1 MKKNNNM
8 KANCLFLTFIITA
21 CVLFSACKSNE
32 NNNTFSAVIASYN
45 EEKDYMSGRDI
56 FWSEGDMVKINNGS
70 YAIALDES
78 DRNRATIYAEGV
90 TAYNGSYYA
99 AYPAGMAEIAVD
111 GTMTFNIPAKQA
123 YSKDGS
129 GRQVARNIM
138 AAKTDGSQFEFSP
151 LGAMLH
157 FSVSSSSADARLCA
171 IEVTADKPV
180 CGAMTATVS
189 GSVWTVTPPAAG
201 DNLKRALVFTTP
213 ESINAVAK
221 DFYLAVMPFDN
232 ASSFTLRLVF
242 ETASGVVKVYDK
254 TKSGGSISLEKGRMY
269 LFNTEFDG
277 TDVTVAGAT
286 IHANTMDGTAS
297 HPYEIYSQ
305 RSWEYAMSSYAGTGS
320 NHIELGGDIEVSAST
335 NVFKASLDGKGH
347 TITLTTDN
355 ISLFKQINNGTVQNL
370 TIDAENAFTLPSP
383 IAGDTPFG
391 VLACQV
397 TGTSNVVS
405 NCKNKVDV
413 TYYVNDRTGCH
424 IGGLLGSVNYVSIS
438 NCINE
443 GNVISDATSIGGIAG
458 ELSNTISFT
467 NNTNSGQV
475 TFRTVSNSTQIIK
488 IGGLAGNIL
497 GNIIVSNCTNDG
509 NILLD
514 GTTTGII
521 YCGGIAG
528 QSNSNYNNCG
538 NYSILLCNNNNSN
551 QKIVGGLI
559 GYHNSGPSE
568 RNMVNCFNEG
578 TIDAVNDVNI
588 MFVGGL
594 VGDEQYLN
602 IKNSYAFCNL
612 KGNNVAGLVYGRSL
626 FMNSDIINCYYYG
639 DISATDNIYGL
650 TGRYSVYGDSYKYT
664 ITHCFYKDGYTMR
677 YGSNGNDSGNGT
689 INTTD
694 PLTLTNGNSLQSTLN
709 AGTAGDGAREWTIS
723 GGHVVLAAE

>member
-1 MKKNNNM
+1 MKKNKNM

-45 EEKDYMSGRDI
+45 GEKDYMSGRDI

-99 AYPAGMAEIAVD
+99 AYPAGMAEIAID

-269 LFNTEFDG
+269 LFNTSFDG
-277 TDVTVAGAT
+277 TDVTVADAT

-297 HPYEIYSQ
+297 HPYDVYSQ

-424 IGGLLGSVNYVSIS
+424 IGGLLGSVTYVSIS

-458 ELSNTISFT
+458 KLSNMISFT
-467 NNTNSGQV
+467 NNTNSGQII
-475 TFRTVSNSTQIIK
+475 FRTSSSITRAVT
-488 IGGLAGNIL
+488 IGGLVGNL
-497 GNIIVSNCTNDG
+497 SGNIIVSNCTNNGDV
-509 NILLD
+509 LLD
-514 GTTTGII
+514 GTTTGTIN
-521 YCGGIAG
+521 CGGISG
-528 QSNSNYNNCG
+528 QSNSNYSNCG
-538 NYSILLCNNNNSN
+538 NYGTIHCNNSTNT
-551 QKIVGGLI
+551 KYVGGLI
-559 GYHNSGPSE
+559 GYHNSGANG

-578 TIDAVNDVNI
+578 DIEADDVSN
-588 MFVGGL
+588 MFAGGL
-594 VGDEQYLN
+594 VCDDQYLN

-612 KGNNVAGLVYGRSL
+612 KGNKVAGLVYGRNQFYDAQL
-626 FMNSDIINCYYYG
+626 QNCYYYG
-639 DISATDNIYGL
+639 AIWIDASEKYGL
-650 TGRYSVYGDSYKYT
+650 VGHPTDSYKYT

-677 YGSNGNDSGNGT
+677 YGSNGSDSGNCT
-689 INTTD
+689 ISTAD
-694 PLTLTNGNSLQSTLN
+694 PLTLTNDDGLQATLN
-709 AGTAGDGAREWTIS
+709 TGTAGIDGARGWTIS

>member
-45 EEKDYMSGRDI
+45 EDKDYMSGRDI

-201 DNLKRALVFTTP
+201 DNMKRTLVFTTP
-213 ESINAVAK
+213 ENINAVAK

-305 RSWEYAMSSYAGTGS
+305 RSWEYAMSNYAGTGS
-320 NHIELGGDIEVSAST
+320 NHIELGGDIAVSAST

-424 IGGLLGSVNYVSIS
+424 IGGLLGSVTYVSIS

-458 ELSNTISFT
+458 TLSNMISFT
-467 NNTNSGQV
+467 NNTNSGQII
-475 TFRTVSNSTQIIK
+475 FRTSSSITRDIS
-488 IGGLAGNIL
+488 IGGLCGNLSGNI
-497 GNIIVSNCTNDG
+497 NVSNCTNSGD
-509 NILLD
+509 ILIE
-514 GTTTGII
+514 GTTTGKIF
-521 YCGGIAG
+521 CGGLLG
-528 QSNSNYNNCG
+528 RTTSNIINCG
-538 NYSILLCNNNNSN
+538 NYGTLYCNDNGSN
-551 QKIVGGLI
+551 QKKAGGVI
-559 GYHNSGPSE
+559 GFNESSSA
-568 RNMVNCFNEG
+568 RNMINCFNEG
-578 TIDAVNDVNI
+578 NIDAVNDVNN

-594 VGDEQYLN
+594 VSDEKHLN
-602 IKNSYAFCNL
+602 IMNCYAFCNL
-612 KGNNVAGLVYGRSL
+612 KGNNVAGIVYGTSQFL
-626 FMNSDIINCYYYG
+626 DAQLQNCYYYG
-639 DISATDNIYGL
+639 AIWMDASEKYALVGHP
-650 TGRYSVYGDSYKYT
+650 GESYKYT
-664 ITHCFYKDGYTMR
+664 ITHCFYKNGYTMR
-677 YGSNGNDSGNGT
+677 YDSNGSDSDNGT
-689 INTTD
+689 IKATD

-709 AGTAGDGAREWTIS
+709 TGTAGAREWTIS

>member
-1 MKKNNNM
+1 MKKNKNM

-45 EEKDYMSGRDI
+45 GEKDYMSGRDI

-99 AYPAGMAEIAVD
+99 AYPAGMADIAVD
-111 GTMTFNIPAKQA
+111 GTVSFNIPAKQT

-138 AAKTDGSQFEFSP
+138 AAKTDDSQFEFSP

-157 FSVSSSSADARLCA
+157 FSVTSSSADARLCA

-180 CGAMTATVS
+180 CGAMTATFS

-201 DNLKRALVFTTP
+201 DNLKRTLVFTTP

-269 LFNTEFDG
+269 LFNTSFDG
-277 TDVTVAGAT
+277 TDLTVADAT

-297 HPYEIYSQ
+297 HPYEVYSQ

-370 TIDAENAFTLPSP
+370 TIDAENAFTSP
-383 IAGDTPFG
+383 VLEEKKYGS
-391 VLACQV
+391 LACDV
-397 TGTSNVVS
+397 TGTTSIIS
-405 NCKNKVDV
+405 NCTNKVAITCYVADV
-413 TYYVNDRTGCH
+413 SGYY
-424 IGGLLGSVNYVSIS
+424 IGGLLGKADKASVSGCSNEKNIIS
-438 NCINE
+438 N
-443 GNVISDATSIGGIAG
+443 ATNIGGIAG

-475 TFRTVSNSTQIIK
+475 TFRTVSNSTQNIK

-559 GYHNSGPSE
+559 GYHNSASYE

-578 TIDAVNDVNI
+578 SIDAANDVNN

-594 VGDEQYLN
+594 VSDDQYLN
-602 IKNSYAFCNL
+602 IKNSYAFCSL
-612 KGNNVAGLVYGRSL
+612 KGNYVAGLVYGRSQYL
-626 FMNSDIINCYYYG
+626 NSDMINCYYYG
-639 DISATDNIYGL
+639 EISATNNAYGL
-650 TGRYSVYGDSYKYT
+650 AGQYIVYGDSYKYT
-664 ITHCFYKDGYTMR
+664 ITHCFYKNGYTMR
-677 YGSNGNDSGNGT
+677 YGSNGSDSDNGT
-689 INTTD
+689 IKAAD
-694 PLTLTNGNSLQSTLN
+694 PLTLSNDNSLQATLN
-709 AGTAGDGAREWTIS
+709 AGTAGIDGARGWTIS
-723 GGHVVLAAE
+723 DGHVVLAAE

>member
-1 MKKNNNM
+1 M
-8 KANCLFLTFIITA
+8 KANCFFLTLIITA
-21 CVLFSACKSNE
+21 CMLFSACKSNE
-32 NNNTFSAVIASYN
+32 NVNTFSAVIASYN
-45 EEKDYMSGRDI
+45 GEKDYMSNRDI

-70 YAIALDES
+70 YAVALDES
-78 DRNRATIYAEGV
+78 NRNRASIYAEGV
-90 TAYNGSYYA
+90 TTYSGSYYA
-99 AYPAGMAEIAVD
+99 AYPAGLADIAVD
-111 GTMTFNIPAKQA
+111 GTVSFNIPAKQT

-138 AAKTDGSQFEFSP
+138 AAKTDDSQFEFSP

-157 FSVSSSSADARLCA
+157 FSVTSSSADARLCA

-180 CGAMTATVS
+180 CGAMTATFS
-189 GSVWTVTPPAAG
+189 GSGWTVSPPATG
-201 DNLKRALVFTTP
+201 DNLKRSLVFTTP
-213 ESINAVAK
+213 ESIDAIAK

-232 ASSFTLRLVF
+232 ATSFTLRLVF

-269 LFNTEFDG
+269 LFNTSFDG
-277 TDVTVAGAT
+277 TDVTVADAT

-297 HPYEIYSQ
+297 HPYEVYSQ
-305 RSWEYAMSSYAGTGS
+305 HSWEYAMSSYAGTGS

-370 TIDAENAFTLPSP
+370 TIDAENAFTSP
-383 IAGDTPFG
+383 VLEEKKYGS
-391 VLACQV
+391 LACDV
-397 TGTSNVVS
+397 TGTTSIIS
-405 NCKNKVDV
+405 NCTNKVAITCYV
-413 TYYVNDRTGCH
+413 ANVSGYY
-424 IGGLLGSVNYVSIS
+424 IGGLLGKADKTSVSGCSNEKNIIS
-438 NCINE
+438 N
-443 GNVISDATSIGGIAG
+443 ATNIGGIAG

-475 TFRTVSNSTQIIK
+475 TFRTVSNSTQNIK

-559 GYHNSGPSE
+559 GYHNSASYE

-578 TIDAVNDVNI
+578 SIDAANDVNN

-594 VGDEQYLN
+594 VSDDQYLN
-602 IKNSYAFCNL
+602 IKNSYAFCSL
-612 KGNNVAGLVYGRSL
+612 KGNYVAGLVYGRSQYL
-626 FMNSDIINCYYYG
+626 NSDMINCYYYG
-639 DISATDNIYGL
+639 EISATNNAYGL
-650 TGRYSVYGDSYKYT
+650 AGQYIVYGDSYKYT
-664 ITHCFYKDGYTMR
+664 ITHCFYKNGYTMR
-677 YGSNGNDSGNGT
+677 YGSNGSDSDNNT
-689 INTTD
+689 IKAAD
-694 PLTLTNGNSLQSTLN
+694 PLTLSNDNSLQATLN
-709 AGTAGDGAREWTIS
+709 AGTAGIDGARGWTIS
-723 GGHVVLAAE
+723 DGHVVLSAE